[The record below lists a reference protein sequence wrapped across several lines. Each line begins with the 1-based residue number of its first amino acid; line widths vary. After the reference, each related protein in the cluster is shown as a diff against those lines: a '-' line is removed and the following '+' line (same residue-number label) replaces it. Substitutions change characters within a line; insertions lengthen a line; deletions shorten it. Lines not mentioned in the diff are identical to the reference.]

1 MINHIKVD
9 HIHLFDTSISYLLGL
24 NRQHEENYY
33 LVVVCV
39 NTSVNIIFFN
49 ASIMFSTHDVVL
61 RVIDF
66 VVV

>member
-1 MINHIKVD
+1 MINHIRVD
-9 HIHLFDTSISYLLGL
+9 QIHLFDTSISCLLGL
-24 NRQHEENYY
+24 NRQREEKYY

-49 ASIMFSTHDVVL
+49 ASIMFSTHNGVL
-61 RVIDF
+61 RVIYF

>member
-24 NRQHEENYY
+24 NRQPEENYY

-39 NTSVNIIFFN
+39 NTSVNIIFLMHLSCFLH
-49 ASIMFSTHDVVL
+49 TT
-61 RVIDF
+61 
-66 VVV
+66 